1 MPRIPS
7 LRIGDFLLLLT
18 KRVRRKKLSR
28 RAVDTVL
35 FVRTKTVNHERF
47 LREARPLVEAELRE
61 IDADTVGVESAI
73 ALDEMTSKKAVE

>member
-47 LREARPLVEAELRE
+47 LREARPLVVAELRE
-61 IDADTVGVESAI
+61 IDIDTVGVESAI
-73 ALDEMTSKKAVE
+73 ALDETTSQKAVE

>member
-1 MPRIPS
+1 MLIRS
-7 LRIGDFLLLLT
+7 ALRMLLLLT

-47 LREARPLVEAELRE
+47 LREARPLVEANLRD
-61 IDADTVGVESAI
+61 IDTETAYHVVSSID
-73 ALDEMTSKKAVE
+73 LDEMNSQEEVES